1 MRRGTLITAGI
12 LLISISLWA
21 SKSVIEQAKGLEMK
35 EMYKEA
41 VTLLQTALSQNPSKS
56 ERFEILLELA
66 DVEYQHLS
74 SPDKALAYLLE
85 AKTLYSDRYPHMD
98 EVYYRL
104 GIIYEGLGQYV
115 EAAKAFETV
124 ATKFRKSK
132 YFDDALDGVE
142 RAFKKNFKEWLAIVD
157 GTPITRL
164 ELEDRIQS
172 FPPFYRGKY
181 ETPEGRKEMLD
192 RMIDELTLYKEAEAQ
207 KLYLDAEV
215 AKELKRTRR
224 QILDRALYKKE
235 VTEKVKITDKDI
247 AKYYSKHRDEF
258 KVPAKV
264 TLRRIVVESKDKA
277 KEILKEAKSGVPFDS
292 LAIKYSITPDSKS
305 GGLLENLTKK
315 SRPEEIVNAAFKLKE
330 GEISDIIALPD
341 STYAVIK
348 VIKKTPQS
356 YRPLE
361 EVKERIEGKLR
372 QKKEQELW
380 NKYRMSLRKKYGVKY
395 AEDFKKSIE
404 KSIGKKITIEE
415 EGTN

>member
-264 TLRRIVVESKDKA
+264 TLRRIVVKSKDKA